1 MLCGVLDVGGIALEL
16 ELDEVACIDDV
27 VEHDL
32 DVRQFPLFAGL
43 VDGDQRLEVECVEQ
57 TADGF
62 DVVDLGLVLVG
73 MR

>member
-1 MLCGVLDVGGIALEL
+1 
-16 ELDEVACIDDV
+16 V